1 MSEIIDTRPSI
12 IEALSEVMKA
22 VGAIAKNDRNTSQ
35 NFNFRGIDAV
45 VNAVSPQLHKHG
57 VVVLPEVE
65 DYQYN
70 SVEIGKNRTVM
81 GHVRIKVTYTF
92 IGPKSDFVKATVV
105 GEAMDAGDKA
115 TAKAMSV
122 AFRTA
127 LLQSLCLPTDDV
139 DPDAQSY
146 ERSEKVVVDTNQVR
160 KAIAE
165 ATDLD
170 SLAKI
175 GQYITV
181 HKDAIESSTL
191 ETLRLSF
198 KEAQNRFATSV
209 VESTLKEESNDS
221 TDS

>member
-22 VGAIAKNDRNTSQ
+22 VGAIAKSDRNTSQ

-209 VESTLKEESNDS
+209 VESTSKEESNDS

>member
-22 VGAIAKNDRNTSQ
+22 VGAIAKSDRNTSQ

-209 VESTLKEESNDS
+209 VESTPKEESNDS